1 MFYNRIWVRCWH
13 SDNASPSPNL
23 HSPGC
28 GYVGVSA
35 VGLAHHHSALV
46 NIASSTRSSSK
57 DKMVI
62 TRWKAIFF
70 NRYLTASFPNVPRPS
85 YLLRSWPAAQARWS
99 SATTEPRQ
107 SDADGG
113 TIGRPSPQSRIKYTS
128 ESYAF
133 LAIWLHFR

>member
-1 MFYNRIWVRCWH
+1 MRLYKKTSWKHN
-13 SDNASPSPNL
+13 
-23 HSPGC
+23 
-28 GYVGVSA
+28 YVGVSA
-35 VGLAHHHSALV
+35 LVRRRLGTPAFSAREHCQQH
-46 NIASSTRSSSK
+46 RSSSK

-133 LAIWLHFR
+133 LAIWLHLR